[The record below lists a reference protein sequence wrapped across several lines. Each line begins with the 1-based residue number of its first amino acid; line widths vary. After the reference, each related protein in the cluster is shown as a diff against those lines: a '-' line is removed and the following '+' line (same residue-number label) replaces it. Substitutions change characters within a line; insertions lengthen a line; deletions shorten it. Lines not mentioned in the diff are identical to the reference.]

1 MKTKAP
7 KNLDKHKKNNTS
19 RGVGVIIGGS
29 GLIGG
34 ALVYYF
40 KNRVAEVEVLAPN
53 SKRLSLAKPEDIR
66 LYFQQYRPDFIVNA
80 AIASIN
86 STAELAFNINYSGAL
101 NLAEIA
107 IEYNIPYIHVSSA
120 ATMPAGENLT
130 ENDRLPL
137 HADLSNYAK
146 SKIMAELSLEH
157 LAKTRGLD
165 YTVLRLAIVYGKH
178 DYKIQG
184 FHRLL
189 YSVADQAMPVLLT
202 KKGVKHS
209 YSNVRKVAP
218 FVHHLLKN
226 RPEFTGQTYN
236 FADPEPVA
244 LGHLVL
250 TIKGLMTLKIPHPL
264 YLPLAFAKVGKKII
278 FWLVDKL
285 IRVGIE
291 ARMPGEIQF
300 LESFYESQTLAVEK
314 LQDSSFQ
321 DNFPDETIYSMLP
334 GLIEYYI
341 TRWENLNLVH
351 TFNKEFYDSE
361 KQRISEFKTNPEKLL
376 TTLHSEQ
383 DKSVKPSE

>member
-1 MKTKAP
+1 MQKKS
-7 KNLDKHKKNNTS
+7 DKKNKS

-40 KNRVAEVEVLAPN
+40 KNRVAEIEVLAPN

-66 LYFQQYRPDFIVNA
+66 LYFLQYKPDFIVNA

-86 STAELAFNINYSGAL
+86 STAELAYNVNYSGAL

-107 IEYNIPYIHVSSA
+107 IEYNVPYVHISSA
-120 ATMPAGENLT
+120 ATMPAGESLT
-130 ENDRLPL
+130 ESDRLPL

-146 SKIMAELSLEH
+146 SKVMAELSLEH

-189 YSVADQAMPVLLT
+189 FSIADQAMPVLLT
-202 KKGVKHS
+202 KKGVMHS

-218 FVHHLLKN
+218 FVHHLLKH
-226 RPEFTGQTYN
+226 RQEFSGQTYN
-236 FADPEPVA
+236 FADPEPVV

-250 TIKGLMTLKIPHPL
+250 AIKGLMALKIPHPL

-285 IRVGIE
+285 SRIGIE

-300 LESFYESQTLAVEK
+300 LENFYESQTLAVEK
-314 LQDSSFQ
+314 LQDSSFL
-321 DNFPDETIYSMLP
+321 DKYPDETVYSMLP
-334 GLIEYYI
+334 SLIEYYI
-341 TRWENLNLVH
+341 TRWESLNLVH

-361 KQRISEFKTNPEKLL
+361 KQRIGEFKTNPEKLL
-376 TTLHSEQ
+376 TTLHREQ
-383 DKSVKPSE
+383 DQSVKPLK